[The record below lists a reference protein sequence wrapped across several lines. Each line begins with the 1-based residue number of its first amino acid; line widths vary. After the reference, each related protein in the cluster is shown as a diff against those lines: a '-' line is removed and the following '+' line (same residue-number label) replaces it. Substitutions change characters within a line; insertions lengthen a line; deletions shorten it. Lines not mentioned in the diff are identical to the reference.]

1 MTALKKPNFITT
13 EDFCAGEEISD
24 VKHEYLG
31 GTMHALAGA
40 THQHNRIATSA
51 LPSLRAQLRGKPR
64 VPFNSDTQVRIEP
77 DSPSVQVFRR
87 KGAGGFVGEH
97 HSGLGSPGGAL

>member
-1 MTALKKPNFITT
+1 MTVLKRPNFITT
-13 EDFCAGEEISD
+13 EDFCAGEEFSD

-31 GTMHALAGA
+31 GTVHAMAGG
-40 THQHNRIATSA
+40 THQQNRIATSA
-51 LPSLRAQLRGKPR
+51 LPSLGAQLRGKPR

-87 KGAGGFVGEH
+87 KVEGGFVGEH
-97 HSGLGSPGGAL
+97 HTGLGSPGGAL